1 MALTKTTEDDK
12 IEIVGSYKAV
22 QIRTAT
28 IVKEDSTELSRTFH
42 RRVLQ
47 SGTIDASDNFVD
59 TDISGESAEV
69 QAVCNAVWSQTVKD
83 AWKTYL
89 IANK

>member
-1 MALTKTTEDDK
+1 MALTKTTQDDK

-22 QIRTAT
+22 HIRTAT
-28 IVKEDSTELSRTFH
+28 IIEEDSTELSRTFH

-47 SGTIDASDNFVD
+47 VGTIDASDNFVD

>member
-22 QIRTAT
+22 HIRTAT
-28 IVKEDSTELSRTFH
+28 IIKEDSTELSRTFH

-47 SGTIDASDNFVD
+47 VGTIDASDNFVD

-69 QAVCNAVWSQTVKD
+69 QAICNAVWTQTVKD
-83 AWKTYL
+83 AWKTFL

>member
-22 QIRTAT
+22 HIRTAT
-28 IVKEDSTELSRTFH
+28 IIKEDGTELNRTFH

-47 SGTIDASDNFVD
+47 VGTIDASDNFVD

-69 QAVCNAVWSQTVKD
+69 QAICNAVWTQTVKD
-83 AWKTYL
+83 AWKTFL

>member
-59 TDISGESAEV
+59 TDIPGESAEV

>member
-47 SGTIDASDNFVD
+47 VGTIDASDNFVD

>member
-22 QIRTAT
+22 HIRTAT
-28 IVKEDSTELSRTFH
+28 IIKEDGTELNRTFH

-47 SGTIDASDNFVD
+47 VGTIDASDNFVD